1 MTNQGPRRDKIP
13 RPAPAA
19 AQGSASEAIAASAP
33 DIGFVALIPARL
45 ASIRL
50 PDKPLADLGGR
61 PMVVRV
67 AERARAAGATRVAV
81 ATDSPRIVE
90 AVQAAGFEAVATRA
104 DHPSGTDRLAEAAAL
119 LGLEDER
126 IVVNVQG
133 DEPLIDPL
141 LVRAVAQRLAES
153 PDCAIAT
160 AAHPIDD
167 VAAWLDPNVVKLV
180 CDRAQRALC
189 FTRAP
194 VPFARDAMRD
204 FPARLPTTLPAELD
218 AQRPLRHI
226 GLYAYRVSYLRLHAS
241 LPPSPLEAIESL
253 EQLRALWHGHRIAV
267 HLTPHAGEGGVD
279 TPADLERVRAHWT
292 RSVR

>member
-1 MTNQGPRRDKIP
+1 MH
-13 RPAPAA
+13 
-19 AQGSASEAIAASAP
+19 EATERFAP
-33 DIGFVALIPARL
+33 DTGFVALIPARL
-45 ASIRL
+45 ASTRL

-67 AERARAAGATRVAV
+67 AERARAAGAALVAV
-81 ATDSPRIVE
+81 ATDSPRIIE
-90 AVQAAGFEAVATRA
+90 AVRAAGFEAIATRA

-119 LGLEDER
+119 LGLADER

-167 VAAWLDPNVVKLV
+167 VVAWLDPNVVKLV
-180 CDRAQRALC
+180 CDRALRAMY

-194 VPFARDAMRD
+194 VPFARDAMRG
-204 FPARLPTTLPAELD
+204 FPAQVPAALPEAFG
-218 AQRPLRHI
+218 AQPPLRHI
-226 GLYAYRVSYLRLHAS
+226 GLYAYRVSYLRVHAS
-241 LPPSPLEAIESL
+241 LPPSPFEAVESL

-267 HLTPHAGEGGVD
+267 HLAPHAGEGGVD

-292 RSVR
+292 RPVR